1 MTKLIYFIPV
11 LFFVVPGLFHSTLL
25 AQKNDY
31 FWFIDEENAVDFRYD
46 PPKVTYLKSDPYGKN
61 GVECG
66 ASIANDEGSPRF
78 YLDVSYRELV
88 WDTVSH
94 LPIDALP
101 TTTIR
106 NFEGNV
112 VENGDS
118 IKTYDSMSQALFLPY
133 PGKKER
139 YVLFTLWEVNEFVKP
154 CSLYYHI
161 VDGNANGGK
170 GKVTEKNVPL
180 FPQYM
185 GQKITAARHAN
196 GKDWWIITYN
206 YSGGKYYV
214 FLLSEQG
221 IEEPLVQEIGL
232 NYEVG
237 FWGQHAMGGE
247 LRFSPQGDKIANFLG
262 RTVNKIEVLN
272 FDRCTGCLSPF
283 NKEINL
289 NDRTEVPYYSGCFS
303 PNGELLYTTVGHQ
316 IVQIDLTGKDTV
328 ASIMEIG
335 QVNPDLFY
343 YPTKYELAPNGK
355 IYVSVSLYNYLHSI
369 DYPDIRGNGCHL
381 RDSAIYL
388 PYIEYLNLCT
398 PNPPNMPNFRLGASV
413 PAYTRRDSVIC
424 PGDSVSIGLPET
436 CGYAYR
442 WTPGRGLSDS
452 TAAMPYASPRW
463 TTTYTR
469 ETYSPRF
476 GCTSRYDVYRLIINE
491 KPVPPCTVTHRNKN
505 ISQELFSIHPNPAS
519 EHLQVK
525 SYTEETFE
533 LGIYNLT
540 GTKLINLPLSQ
551 SGEVSIST
559 AELPAGIYILKA
571 GDRFSEKLVIVR

>member
-1 MTKLIYFIPV
+1 MIKLTYLIPV
-11 LFFVVPGLFHSTLL
+11 LLFVIPGCFHPTLF

-31 FWFIDEENAVDFRYD
+31 FWQVPNSNGIDFRFD
-46 PPKVTYLKSDPYGKN
+46 PPRVFFLPSSEYS
-61 GVECG
+61 ESA
-66 ASIANDEGSPRF
+66 ASIASDEGEPRF
-78 YLDVSYRELV
+78 YLDARLGMVI
-88 WDTVSH
+88 WDTLSGKV
-94 LPIDALP
+94 LDA
-101 TTTIR
+101 TAESKIR
-106 NFEGNV
+106 NKDGIL

-118 IKTYDSMSQALFLPY
+118 IKTDQSISQALVLPQ

-139 YVLFTLWEVNEFVKP
+139 YYFFTFWNIEEFVKP
-154 CSLYYHI
+154 CSLYYHV
-161 VDGNANGGK
+161 VDGSANSGK
-170 GKVTEKNVPL
+170 GKVIQKNVPL

-185 GQKITAARHAN
+185 AQKITATRHAN
-196 GKDWWIITYN
+196 GKDWWIITHN
-206 YSGGKYYV
+206 YTGGKYYV

-221 IEEPLVQEIGL
+221 IAEPLIQEIGL
-232 NYEVG
+232 KYEAG
-237 FWGQHAMGGE
+237 FWGQNAMVGV
-247 LRFSPQGDKIANFLG
+247 LQFSPQGDKLVNFMG
-262 RTVNKIEVLN
+262 STVKQIEILY

-283 NKEINL
+283 NKEIDL
-289 NDRTEVPYYSGCFS
+289 SEDWYGGTFS
-303 PNGELLYTTVGHQ
+303 PDGNLLYTNIGTRMIQ
-316 IVQIDLTGKDTV
+316 LDLE
-328 ASIMEIG
+328 ASDITSSLTEIG
-335 QVNPDLFY
+335 WSSFSPS
-343 YPTKYELAPNGK
+343 KYQIAPNGK
-355 IYVSVSLYNYLHSI
+355 IYINDSFENYLFSI
-369 DYPDIRGNGCHL
+369 NEPNIKGNACNFK
-381 RDSAIYL
+381 DSAL
-388 PYIEYLNLCT
+388 HLNNNMPGMCRIDL
-398 PNPPNMPNFRLGASV
+398 PNMPNFRLGASV
-413 PAYTRRDSVIC
+413 PTYTRRDTVVC
-424 PGDSVSIGLPET
+424 PGDSVVIGLPET